1 MLIEII
7 NLNRDNEYI
16 ETSNENNLINLKNT
30 FYKTYQI
37 SFDEQVW
44 FYNNIMLTSSED
56 ISKVNKLSLF
66 IKNSFLTLQIE
77 MKDKKIYKLP
87 LINKNLLIKQLKKI
101 IENKFNLTDF
111 NIFKN
116 NIKLEE
122 KKEINDYH
130 ITENSILNI
139 KKEVSKYQIT

>member
-7 NLNRDNEYI
+7 NLNRDNEFI
-16 ETSNENNLINLKNT
+16 EANNENSLINLKNT

-37 SFDEQVW
+37 SFDEQIW
-44 FYNNIMLTSSED
+44 FYNNVMLTSSED

-116 NIKLEE
+116 NLKLEE

>member
-7 NLNRDNEYI
+7 NLNCDNEYI
-16 ETSNENNLINLKNT
+16 ETNNEINLLDLKNT
-30 FYKTYQI
+30 FYKDYQI

-56 ISKVNKLSLF
+56 ISKINKLSLF

-87 LINKNLLIKQLKKI
+87 LISKNLLIKQLKKI

-139 KKEVSKYQIT
+139 KNEISKYRLT